1 MNIFQWEQFT
11 RNLIAY
17 AKTPGSDLP
26 WSISLERYTLVR

>member
-11 RNLIAY
+11 RNLVAH
-17 AKTPGSDLP
+17 AKTLVSDLP